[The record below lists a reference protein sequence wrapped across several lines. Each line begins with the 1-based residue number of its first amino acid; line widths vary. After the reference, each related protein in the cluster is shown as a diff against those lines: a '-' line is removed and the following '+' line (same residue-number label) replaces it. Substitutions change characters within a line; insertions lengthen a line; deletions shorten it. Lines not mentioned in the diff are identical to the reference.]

1 MKKRSLD
8 IVLIDTG
15 ETKDIEKATPMEISS
30 FLTDINRRAK
40 TLKKTEEKI
49 KDYVKGKVDSK
60 DYNEDGVAM
69 FGEHK
74 LKKYYQ
80 FRFDK
85 KRFDK
90 EATDEEKRV
99 LFEAEQIEE
108 KYKTGQEV
116 TKIT

>member
-1 MKKRSLD
+1 MKKQNLD

-30 FLTDINRRAK
+30 FLTEINHKAK
-40 TLKKTEEKI
+40 MLKKTEKKI
-49 KDYVKGKVDSK
+49 KDYIKGKIDSK
-60 DYNEDGVAM
+60 DYNEDSIAM
-69 FGEHK
+69 FGKHK

-90 EATDEEKRV
+90 EATDKEKQT

-116 TKIT
+116 IKIT